1 MRMTFPRALF
11 GVIASAAVLAACHGS
26 GDTPLLPAPGSQ
38 PLVVR
43 AATTARLSPRLP
55 DCKAGKS
62 KIPGTYI
69 IMNSDGNVKS
79 GAYTSID
86 GNWAEGKVAPAAT
99 PSASP
104 SGEPSPPAQEIYL
117 YVGTY
122 HLKTSGQTGCAYLV
136 TTVSGEPLM
145 DSHNNASFAGSPD
158 FTTEFFTMSV
168 TKFGKLVATARAL
181 SASGGSGT
189 LTLTKG
195 KSTYDTG
202 TLTFTGR
209 IRRHG
214 P

>member
-1 MRMTFPRALF
+1 MRTVFPKALF
-11 GVIASAAVLAACHGS
+11 GVVASAAVLAACHGA
-26 GDTPLLPAPGSQ
+26 GGYTPVAAASLPMAAHVPGF
-38 PLVVR
+38 
-43 AATTARLSPRLP
+43 ARVSPRLP
-55 DCKAGKS
+55 DCNAAKA

-79 GAYTSID
+79 GAYSDID
-86 GNWAEGKVAPAAT
+86 GNWAEGKVTPAAT

-104 SGEPSPPAQEIYL
+104 SGEPSPPTQEIYL

-136 TTVSGEPLM
+136 TTVSGKPLM
-145 DSHNNASFAGSPD
+145 DSDDNASFAGTPD
-158 FTTEFFTMSV
+158 FSTEFYTFNV
-168 TKFGKLVATARAL
+168 TKIGKLVATASGL
-181 SASGGSGT
+181 GASGGSGT